1 MGLTETIEMQSVIDG
16 ILVIISIIVNTLLN
30 IDTLLRFFSHQI
42 LAYLSQIRKSD
53 YLYLS
58 IIYFCIFTSALVYLI
73 SEIHFDCLINAM

>member
-30 IDTLLRFFSHQI
+30 IDTLSRFFSHQI

-58 IIYFCIFTSALVYLI
+58 IYHLFLYLLVYLL
-73 SEIHFDCLINAM
+73 SKIHLDCLINAM